1 MQQEITV
8 QAKPQTVLPLSM
20 EREIGCAQSGKI
32 GMENLAAIIRQ
43 SKSYRQLLEQEI
55 ERLRQQLT
63 PCTPEEIIASLGKL
77 LLHFP
82 MTNMSTHE
90 KTLLLEDY
98 IEDLSDFP
106 EQAVLD
112 ACKEYRLDP
121 DNKFF
126 PKSAV
131 LVSLCKNK
139 IYPLNKKIKIIKEA
153 MQEAD
158 RVPEPRLSEEQI
170 RALTADLRRSLTAD
184 ITAEEKIQRTID
196 HMRSAG
202 ASEKDI
208 QEFAEST

>member
-1 MQQEITV
+1 
-8 QAKPQTVLPLSM
+8 
-20 EREIGCAQSGKI
+20 
-32 GMENLAAIIRQ
+32 MENLAAIIRQ